1 MAEIQ
6 LVNVRRRF
14 TAPPSGGSP
23 FARANQSFTG
33 PVAALDGV
41 TLTIPNGKTCAVI
54 GPSGCGKSTLLRVIA
69 GLDAD
74 YEGDVRY
81 TGEDVRHLA
90 PGDRNIGMVFQNYA
104 LYPHFHGENNLRFF
118 FRVRKA
124 PDAEAEERIRI
135 TAEIMGVGFNEL
147 LQHKPGILSGG
158 QQQRLAIGRALVRS
172 PQLFLFDE
180 PLSNLDA
187 KLRTQ
192 TRIEIKRLLNRFAI
206 TAVYVTH
213 DQEEAMAL
221 GDQIAVMRA
230 GRIEQVGNYADLRA
244 APANAFVAG
253 FLGRFPMNLLE
264 RVDASGAL
272 RTLPATLPIP
282 RDRPLIVGVWPED
295 LALNTGSSPGVHLA
309 GIVDHLEV
317 DYSRRIQYVR
327 VRTDAGPLT
336 VADAANLRLAEGE
349 RVTVELPGNRLFFFD
364 AESEECVGRSA

>member
-6 LVNVRRRF
+6 LVDVRRRF
-14 TAPPSGGSP
+14 TSAPSGGSP
-23 FARANQSFTG
+23 FARANQGFTG
-33 PVAALDGV
+33 PVAALNGV
-41 TLTIPNGKTCAVI
+41 TLTIPDGKTCAVI

-69 GLDAD
+69 GLDTE
-74 YEGDVRY
+74 YEGEVRY
-81 TGEDVRHLA
+81 NGEDVRHLA

-104 LYPHFHGENNLRFF
+104 LYPHFHGDNNLRFF

-124 PDAEAEERIRI
+124 PDAEAEERIRA

-187 KLRTQ
+187 KLRMQ
-192 TRIEIKRLLNRFAI
+192 TRIEIKRLLNRFGI

-221 GDQIAVMRA
+221 GDQIAVMRG
-230 GRIEQVGNYADLRA
+230 GRIAQVGSYADLRA
-244 APANAFVAG
+244 APANTFVAG

-264 RVDASGAL
+264 RVDA
-272 RTLPATLPIP
+272 LPAALPIP

-295 LALNTGSSPGVHLA
+295 LALVTGSSTGVHLP

-317 DYSRRIQYVR
+317 DYSRRTQYVR

-336 VADAANLRLAEGE
+336 VADTDNLRLAEGE
-349 RVTVELPGNRLFFFD
+349 RVTVELPGEKLFFFD
-364 AESEECVGRSA
+364 AESGESVMRNA